1 LQTKL
6 QKFCSQT
13 SLSFD
18 ALQPR
23 PVKNPAVAF
32 SHGQD
37 PEPTLHSCAGCAAA
51 LPERA
56 ARFNVKLAKLKE
68 EMGQARSLRET
79 DACRTRFEMQGE
91 V

>member
-1 LQTKL
+1 L

-37 PEPTLHSCAGCAAA
+37 PQ
-51 LPERA
+51 LPSRDA
-56 ARFNVKLAKLKE
+56 SIAR
-68 EMGQARSLRET
+68 Q
-79 DACRTRFEMQGE
+79 Q
-91 V
+91 